1 MSNNRSQSSEL
12 YTTLLNVGLLN
23 ISLGFFFTG
32 LQTRVPN
39 LPRKPLFKPTW

>member
-1 MSNNRSQSSEL
+1 MSNDKSQSSGL
-12 YTTLLNVGLLN
+12 YTTLLNVDLLT
-23 ISLGFFFTG
+23 ISLGAFIG